1 MKLIIATVS
10 FGECIVEAYNRKG
23 FYAIRV
29 PKEFID
35 DNLFY
40 YNQKIYI
47 KRKYFLTGDLILG
60 LEGQKA
66 KYKCAFLEIKKLK
79 DISSALVKLNN
90 Q

>member
-1 MKLIIATVS
+1 MMKLIIATVS

-40 YNQKIYI
+40 YNQKVYI
-47 KRKYFLTGDLILG
+47 RRKYFLTRDFILRIKR
-60 LEGQKA
+60 QKA
-66 KYKCAFLEIKKLK
+66 KYKIYFIEYKKSEK
-79 DISSALVKLNN
+79 N
-90 Q
+90 